1 MRQKEEKLIVTF
13 PTAAAA
19 MAMERRAKALGT
31 PGRLIP
37 TPTVV
42 TADCGLAWMAP
53 VEAKDRVEQMLK
65 ENTLRHSRLL
75 VLPI

>member
-19 MAMERRAKALGT
+19 MAMERRAKVLST

-37 TPTVV
+37 APTVV

-53 VEAKDRVEQMLK
+53 VEAKKTVEEMLNK
-65 ENTLRHSRLL
+65 NTLQYSKLL
-75 VLPI
+75 TLPL

>member
-1 MRQKEEKLIVTF
+1 MHQKEEKLIVTF

-19 MAMERRAKALGT
+19 MAMERQAKASGT
-31 PGRLIP
+31 LGRLIP

-65 ENTLRHSRLL
+65 ENALQYSELL
-75 VLPI
+75 VLPL

>member
-19 MAMERRAKALGT
+19 IAMERQAKVLGT

-53 VEAKDRVEQMLK
+53 VEAQTVVRDMLK
-65 ENTLRHSRLL
+65 ENTLQYSELL
-75 VLPI
+75 VLAL

>member
-1 MRQKEEKLIVTF
+1 MRQKKEKLIVTF

-19 MAMERRAKALGT
+19 MAMERRAKVLGT

-53 VEAKDRVEQMLK
+53 VEAKKPVEEMLNK
-65 ENTLRHSRLL
+65 NTLQYSKLL
-75 VLPI
+75 TLPL

>member
-1 MRQKEEKLIVTF
+1 MRQTEEKLIVTF

-19 MAMERRAKALGT
+19 MAMERQAKALGT

-53 VEAKDRVEQMLK
+53 VEAQTVVGQMLK
-65 ENTLRHSRLL
+65 KSTLQYSEML
-75 VLPI
+75 VLSL

>member
-13 PTAAAA
+13 PTATAA
-19 MAMERRAKALGT
+19 MAMERQAKLLHT

-53 VEAKDRVEQMLK
+53 VEAKDRVEQLLK
-65 ENTLRHSRLL
+65 ENALQHSELL
-75 VLPI
+75 VLPL

>member
-1 MRQKEEKLIVTF
+1 MRPKEEKLIVTF

-19 MAMERRAKALGT
+19 MAMERQAKLLHT

-53 VEAKDRVEQMLK
+53 VESRDAVEQMLTK
-65 ENTLRHSRLL
+65 NTLQYSKALIL
-75 VLPI
+75 KL

>member
-1 MRQKEEKLIVTF
+1 MRQTEEKLIVTF
-13 PTAAAA
+13 PTTAAA

-53 VEAKDRVEQMLK
+53 VEARSVVEQMLK
-65 ENTLRHSRLL
+65 ENTLQYSELL
-75 VLPI
+75 VLPL

>member
-19 MAMERRAKALGT
+19 MAMERQAKASGT
-31 PGRLIP
+31 PGGLIP
-37 TPTVV
+37 
-42 TADCGLAWMAP
+42 GLAWMAP
-53 VEAKDRVEQMLK
+53 VEAKDRVEQMLQ
-65 ENTLRHSRLL
+65 ENTLQYSKLL

>member
-1 MRQKEEKLIVTF
+1 MRQKTEKFIVTF
-13 PTAAAA
+13 PSTAAA
-19 MAMERRAKALGT
+19 MAMERRAKAEGV

-53 VEAKDRVEQMLK
+53 PEAREQVKELLK
-65 ENTLRHSRLL
+65 KNTLQYSEALCL
-75 VLPI
+75 WL

>member
-13 PTAAAA
+13 PTATAA
-19 MAMERRAKALGT
+19 MAMERRAKASGT

-53 VEAKDRVEQMLK
+53 VEAKNTVEQMLK
-65 ENTLRHSRLL
+65 ENTLQHSQLL
-75 VLPI
+75 VLAI

>member
-19 MAMERRAKALGT
+19 MAMERQAKASGT
-31 PGRLIP
+31 PAAHP

-53 VEAKDRVEQMLK
+53 VEAKDRVKQMLK
-65 ENTLRHSRLL
+65 EKCFTA
-75 VLPI
+75 

>member
-13 PTAAAA
+13 PAAAAA
-19 MAMERRAKALGT
+19 MAMERRAKLLHT

-53 VEAKDRVEQMLK
+53 AESRPAVERMLK
-65 ENTLRHSRLL
+65 ENALQYSEALILL
-75 VLPI
+75 L

>member
-1 MRQKEEKLIVTF
+1 MRNKTEQLVITF
-13 PTAAAA
+13 PTTAAAL
-19 MAMERRAKALGT
+19 AMERQAKAEGV

-53 VEAKDRVEQMLK
+53 PEARNQVEELLK
-65 ENTLRHSRLL
+65 KNTLQYSE
-75 VLPI
+75 VLCLWL

>member
-1 MRQKEEKLIVTF
+1 MRTKEEKWIVTF

-19 MAMERRAKALGT
+19 MAMERRAKELHT

-37 TPTVV
+37 TPTII

-53 VEAKDRVEQMLK
+53 VDARAEVEKMLK
-65 ENTLRHSRLL
+65 ENGLAYSEARALM
-75 VLPI
+75 I

>member
-1 MRQKEEKLIVTF
+1 MRQTEEKLIVTF
-13 PTAAAA
+13 PTTAAA

-37 TPTVV
+37 TPTVI

-53 VEAKDRVEQMLK
+53 VDACTAVEQVLK
-65 ENTLRHSRLL
+65 ENALQYSRLL
-75 VLPI
+75 VLSL

>member
-1 MRQKEEKLIVTF
+1 MRAKEDKLIVTF
-13 PTAAAA
+13 PTATAA
-19 MAMERRAKALGT
+19 MAMERQAKLLHT

-53 VEAKDRVEQMLK
+53 VEAKNTVEQMLK
-65 ENTLRHSRLL
+65 KNALQHSQLLILTL
-75 VLPI
+75 

>member
-1 MRQKEEKLIVTF
+1 MRQTEEKLIVTF

-19 MAMERRAKALGT
+19 MAMERQAKALGT

-53 VEAKDRVEQMLK
+53 VEAQTVVGQILK
-65 ENTLRHSRLL
+65 KNTLQYSEML
-75 VLPI
+75 VLSL

>member
-1 MRQKEEKLIVTF
+1 MRAKEDKLIVTF
-13 PTAAAA
+13 PTATAA
-19 MAMERRAKALGT
+19 MAMERRAKASGT

-53 VEAKDRVEQMLK
+53 VEAKNTVEQMLK
-65 ENTLRHSRLL
+65 ENTLQHSQLL
-75 VLPI
+75 VLAI

>member
-1 MRQKEEKLIVTF
+1 MRQTEEKLIVTF

-19 MAMERRAKALGT
+19 MAMERHAKALGT

-53 VEAKDRVEQMLK
+53 VEAQTVVGQMLK
-65 ENTLRHSRLL
+65 KNTLQYSEML
-75 VLPI
+75 VLAL

>member
-19 MAMERRAKALGT
+19 IAMERQAKALGT

-65 ENTLRHSRLL
+65 ENTLQYGQLL

>member
-19 MAMERRAKALGT
+19 MAVERRAKVLGT

-53 VEAKDRVEQMLK
+53 AASKTAVEEMLK
-65 ENTLRHSRLL
+65 ENALQYSDTLILL
-75 VLPI
+75 L

>member
-1 MRQKEEKLIVTF
+1 MRQKAEQFIVTF
-13 PTAAAA
+13 PSTAAAL
-19 MAMERRAKALGT
+19 AMERRARELGA

-53 VEAKDRVEQMLK
+53 PEARGAVEDL
-65 ENTLRHSRLL
+65 LRGNALQYSEALIL
-75 VLPI
+75 WI